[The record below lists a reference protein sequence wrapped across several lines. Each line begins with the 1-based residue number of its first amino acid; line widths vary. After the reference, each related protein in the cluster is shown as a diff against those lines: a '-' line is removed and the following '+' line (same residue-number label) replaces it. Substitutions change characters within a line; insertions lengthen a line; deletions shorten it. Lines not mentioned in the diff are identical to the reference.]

1 MFLLLLWRPAVDD
14 VHSADALDNNNTEEW
29 NVDYSFFICY
39 RWKNAEVTACV
50 FQHFEERCI
59 VFDRNSYR

>member
-1 MFLLLLWRPAVDD
+1 MDD

-29 NVDYSFFICY
+29 NLDYSFFICY